1 MKLTKVK
8 SSVVNRIYRV
18 SIHKTGKLGF
28 NRDAADFLDLKNQVS
43 ASIFTNEEDPT
54 DLNLYTQF
62 HAEEMIEDSF
72 KVSKAGE
79 YYYLNTRNLFDKM
92 EIEYDGNHTI
102 SYDIFKKEIE
112 GEEYFVFKR
121 RNQKEEEED

>member
-1 MKLTKVK
+1 M
-8 SSVVNRIYRV
+8 YRV

-28 NRDAADFLDLKNQVS
+28 NRDAAHFLDLKNQVS
-43 ASIFTNEEDPT
+43 ASIFTNDEDTT

-62 HAEEMIEDSF
+62 HTEEMIEDSF
-72 KVSKAGE
+72 KVSKAGD

-92 EIEYDGNHTI
+92 EIEYDGSHTI